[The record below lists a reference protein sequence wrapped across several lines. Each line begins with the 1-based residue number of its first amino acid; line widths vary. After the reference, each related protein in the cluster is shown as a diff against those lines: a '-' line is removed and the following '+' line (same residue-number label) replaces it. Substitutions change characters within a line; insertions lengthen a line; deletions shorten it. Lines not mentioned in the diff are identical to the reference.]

1 MMKIKKIDNI
11 NQLLYQY
18 FNNTSEMI
26 VFVDGDGRVIAMNQA
41 ANDIIS
47 EDNDYQGMTH
57 AICKR
62 CEGYTN
68 EFDFQSCQNCF
79 LEAEEIGNTSF
90 QVFMKTKKGTIEPF
104 TATYQT
110 IDTINGVKAFTLQ
123 NVAPQIER
131 HDKMFQRKMMQKT
144 IFAQENERKR
154 ISRELHD
161 SVIQEMLNVDV
172 ELRLLKYQQSM
183 QSIVDDSIRIEGLM
197 SKLIDEI
204 RNLAVELRPSSLDD
218 LGLDAAFKTFFKQA
232 EENYGIY
239 IEFHSNIVTRRFDNE
254 IETVVY
260 RIVQEAVF
268 NAIKYAEVG
277 EINVD
282 LNVNN
287 DKLIAEIIDRGKG
300 FNQFEQSKGTG
311 LGLYG
316 MNERAELV
324 NAVVNI
330 DTQIGR
336 GTIVTLEVPL

>member
-1 MMKIKKIDNI
+1 MQIKKIDNI

-18 FNNTSEMI
+18 FNHTSEMI
-26 VFVDGDGRVIAMNQA
+26 VFVDRDGRVIAMNQA

-57 AICKR
+57 AICRR

-110 IDTINGVKAFTLQ
+110 IYTINGVKAFTLQ

-300 FNQFEQSKGTG
+300 FNQFEQPKGTG

>member
-1 MMKIKKIDNI
+1 MVQIKKIDNI

-18 FNNTSEMI
+18 FNHTSEMI
-26 VFVDGDGRVIAMNQA
+26 VFVDRDGRVIAMNQA

-57 AICKR
+57 AICRR

-300 FNQFEQSKGTG
+300 FNQFEQPKGTG